1 MNTVLDEIKTIP
13 GIIGGF
19 VFGVTHGIQMNN
31 LPPVFK
37 EDNLN
42 KIGKVIDK
50 IYRSSKAGSPD
61 ITELSLY
68 YEESTI
74 IVRPLGKTSYL
85 IIMSEPSLNQNLIT
99 MSMSMVADEIIQMGE
114 TFDRAAENRDSN
126 TQAQP
131 VKKEISIEEIINN
144 SPISEQL
151 SGMQAALLKI
161 VGPMAKIIFKDA
173 IKAWIGSND
182 PSESSLPRLV
192 EILLNEINNS
202 EREEKYINLIA
213 PYVGDNGTDV

>member
-37 EDNLN
+37 ETNLN
-42 KIGKVIDK
+42 KIGKVLDK
-50 IYRSSKAGSPD
+50 IYRSSKVGSPD

-74 IVRPLGKTSYL
+74 IVRPLGKTAYL

-99 MSMSMVADEIIQMGE
+99 MSMNMVADEIIQMGE
-114 TFDRAAENRDSN
+114 TLDSAAENLDSN
-126 TQAQP
+126 TQTQP
-131 VKKEISIEEIINN
+131 VKEISAEEIINN
-144 SPISEQL
+144 SPLSEQL
-151 SGMQAALLKI
+151 CGMQTALLKI
-161 VGPMAKIIFKDA
+161 IGPMAKIIFKDA
-173 IKAWIGSND
+173 INAWIGSNN

-202 EREEKYINLIA
+202 EREEKYLKMIA

>member
-19 VFGVTHGIQMNN
+19 VFGVTCGIQMNN

-37 EDNLN
+37 DANLN
-42 KIGKVIDK
+42 KIGKVLDK

-74 IVRPLGKTSYL
+74 IVRPLGKTAYL

-99 MSMSMVADEIIQMGE
+99 MSMNMVADEIIQMGE
-114 TFDRAAENRDSN
+114 TLDRAAENKDSN
-126 TQAQP
+126 AQTQP
-131 VKKEISIEEIINN
+131 VKEISTEEIINN
-144 SPISEQL
+144 SPLSEQL
-151 SGMQAALLKI
+151 CGMQTALLKI

-173 IKAWIGSND
+173 INAWIGSNN
-182 PSESSLPRLV
+182 PSESALPLLV

-202 EREEKYINLIA
+202 EREEKYLKMIA

>member
-37 EDNLN
+37 ETNLN
-42 KIGKVIDK
+42 KIGKVLDK

-74 IVRPLGKTSYL
+74 IVRPLGKTAYL
-85 IIMSEPSLNQNLIT
+85 VIMSEPSLNQNLIT
-99 MSMSMVADEIIQMGE
+99 MSMNMVADEIIQMGE
-114 TFDRAAENRDSN
+114 TLDSAAENLDSN
-126 TQAQP
+126 TQTQSG
-131 VKKEISIEEIINN
+131 KEISAEEIINN
-144 SPISEQL
+144 SPLSEQL
-151 SGMQAALLKI
+151 CGMQTSLLKI
-161 VGPMAKIIFKDA
+161 IGPMAKIIFKDA
-173 IKAWIGSND
+173 INAWIGSNN

-202 EREEKYINLIA
+202 EREEKYLKMIA

>member
-37 EDNLN
+37 ETNLN
-42 KIGKVIDK
+42 KIGKVLDK

-74 IVRPLGKTSYL
+74 IVRPLGKTAYL

-99 MSMSMVADEIIQMGE
+99 MSMNMVADEIIQMGE
-114 TFDRAAENRDSN
+114 TLDSAAENLDSN
-126 TQAQP
+126 TQTQS
-131 VKKEISIEEIINN
+131 VKEISAEEIINN
-144 SPISEQL
+144 SPLSEQL
-151 SGMQAALLKI
+151 CGMQTSLLKI
-161 VGPMAKIIFKDA
+161 IGPMAKIIFKDA
-173 IKAWIGSND
+173 INAWIGSNN

-202 EREEKYINLIA
+202 EREEKYLKMIA

>member
-37 EDNLN
+37 ETNLN
-42 KIGKVIDK
+42 KIGKVLDK

-74 IVRPLGKTSYL
+74 IVRPLGKTAYL

-99 MSMSMVADEIIQMGE
+99 MSMNMVADEIIQMGE
-114 TFDRAAENRDSN
+114 TLDSAAENLDSN
-126 TQAQP
+126 TQTQSG
-131 VKKEISIEEIINN
+131 KEISAEEIINN
-144 SPISEQL
+144 SPLSEQL
-151 SGMQAALLKI
+151 CGMQTSLLKI
-161 VGPMAKIIFKDA
+161 IGPMAKIIFKDA
-173 IKAWIGSND
+173 INAWIGSNN

-202 EREEKYINLIA
+202 EREEKYLKMIA

>member
-37 EDNLN
+37 EENLN
-42 KIGKVIDK
+42 KIGKVLDK

-74 IVRPLGKTSYL
+74 IARPLGKTGYL
-85 IIMSEPSLNQNLIT
+85 IVMSEPSLNQNLIT
-99 MSMSMVADEIIQMGE
+99 MSMNMVADEIIQMGE
-114 TFDRAAENRDSN
+114 KLDRAAENRDRD
-126 TQAQP
+126 TQTPP
-131 VKKEISIEEIINN
+131 VKKAISIEEIINN
-144 SPISEQL
+144 SPLSEQL
-151 SGMQAALLKI
+151 GGMQTALLKI

-173 IKAWIGSND
+173 INIWIDSNN

-192 EILLNEINNS
+192 KILLNEINNR
-202 EREEKYINLIA
+202 EREEKYLNLIA

>member
-37 EDNLN
+37 ETNLN
-42 KIGKVIDK
+42 KIGKVLDK

-74 IVRPLGKTSYL
+74 IVRPLGKTAYL

-99 MSMSMVADEIIQMGE
+99 MSMNMVADEIIQMGE
-114 TFDRAAENRDSN
+114 TLDSAAENLDSN
-126 TQAQP
+126 TQTQSG
-131 VKKEISIEEIINN
+131 KEISAEEIINN
-144 SPISEQL
+144 SPLSEQ
-151 SGMQAALLKI
+151 
-161 VGPMAKIIFKDA
+161 
-173 IKAWIGSND
+173 IG
-182 PSESSLPRLV
+182 RAHV
-192 EILLNEINNS
+192 
-202 EREEKYINLIA
+202 
-213 PYVGDNGTDV
+213 

>member
-37 EDNLN
+37 ETNLN
-42 KIGKVIDK
+42 KIGKVLDK

-74 IVRPLGKTSYL
+74 IVRPLGKTAYL
-85 IIMSEPSLNQNLIT
+85 VIMSEPSLNQNLIT
-99 MSMSMVADEIIQMGE
+99 MSMNMVADEIIQMGE
-114 TFDRAAENRDSN
+114 TLDSAAENLDSN
-126 TQAQP
+126 TQTQS
-131 VKKEISIEEIINN
+131 VKEISAEEIINN
-144 SPISEQL
+144 SPLSEQL
-151 SGMQAALLKI
+151 CGMQTSLLKI
-161 VGPMAKIIFKDA
+161 IGPMAKIIFKDA
-173 IKAWIGSND
+173 INAWIGSNN

-202 EREEKYINLIA
+202 EREEKYLKMIA

>member
-37 EDNLN
+37 ETNLN
-42 KIGKVIDK
+42 KIGKVLDK
-50 IYRSSKAGSPD
+50 IYRSSRVGSPD

-74 IVRPLGKTSYL
+74 IVRPLGKTAYL

-99 MSMSMVADEIIQMGE
+99 MSMNMVADEIIQMGE
-114 TFDRAAENRDSN
+114 TLDSAAENLDSN
-126 TQAQP
+126 TQTQP
-131 VKKEISIEEIINN
+131 VKEISAEEIINN
-144 SPISEQL
+144 SPLSEQL
-151 SGMQAALLKI
+151 CGMQTALLKI
-161 VGPMAKIIFKDA
+161 IGPMAKIIFKDA
-173 IKAWIGSND
+173 INAWIGSNN

-202 EREEKYINLIA
+202 EREEKYLKMIA